1 MMSSPSIRP
10 RPLVHVGHHG
20 VSICAV
26 STSLLFVLAFKC
38 PGKVRVILGYTRTPH
53 FTLTSRQCT
62 EHPEKEAGL
71 LKEPVQ
77 QEWISY
83 PEAERYS
90 GLSHTTL
97 WRYVTSGQL
106 KAARI
111 GRSVRIHLPALR
123 AFMEEKAGD
132 GTDK

>member
-1 MMSSPSIRP
+1 MY
-10 RPLVHVGHHG
+10 
-20 VSICAV
+20 
-26 STSLLFVLAFKC
+26 T
-38 PGKVRVILGYTRTPH
+38 VILAH
-53 FTLTSRQCT
+53 MNAQ
-62 EHPEKEAGL
+62 EHPEKEAAL

-97 WRYVTSGQL
+97 WRYVSTGQL

-111 GRSVRIHLPALR
+111 GRSVRIHFPALR
-123 AFMEEKAGD
+123 AFMDEKARGAAAS
-132 GTDK
+132 DK